1 MTNVKEFHCRI
12 RMNLQSYVDE
22 NNQICIA
29 LFHSTEE
36 NVQVGPF
43 EHRARQCPQNGLYRH
58 YWFYSQLQKP
68 GTDCFKCCVLRTCNF
83 RFRSH
88 LFLYQK
94 LFCSHFNLKKKFFQ
108 FFLQC
113 VRLLHFQKSY
123 MNIKLRLQ
131 VGLGAPNFSGAPGLM
146 WS

>member
-1 MTNVKEFHCRI
+1 MTNVKEFHCHM
-12 RMNLQSYVDE
+12 RMNLQLYVDE

-29 LFHSTEE
+29 LFHSTGE

-94 LFCSHFNLKKKFFQ
+94 LFCSHFNLKKKI
-108 FFLQC
+108 LP
-113 VRLLHFQKSY
+113 
-123 MNIKLRLQ
+123 I
-131 VGLGAPNFSGAPGLM
+131 FSPMCATVAFSKVIYEYKAKALSRTGGP
-146 WS
+146 